1 MVASAPVVSQV
12 AATIDY
18 PAWWD
23 LATAAALVTG
33 GAETTAGRWVLDD
46 TVPGRLVREGDGD
59 VRVVRSLD
67 AGALEAAYAEAL
79 G

>member
-1 MVASAPVVSQV
+1 MQ
-12 AATIDY
+12 Y

-23 LATAAALVTG
+23 LAAAAALVAGATDVQTG
-33 GAETTAGRWVLDD
+33 QWVLDD
-46 TVPGRLVREGDGD
+46 DVPGQLVRTGDGD

-67 AGALEAAYAEAL
+67 GPVLEPEYEKAF